1 MPTLPTIGLGA
12 PGIYPYPDVPM
23 RALTGVRMDV
33 CAFVGVAPRGP
44 VRVPIIDEKWRDD
57 VPCVEAARPRRRTV
71 AVQVESFDE
80 YRLLFGGFEGPG
92 LLPYSV
98 AAFFE
103 QGGRRAYVARVV
115 HDYGD
120 GDAGPGNTGG
130 VAEGEVP
137 GAETSDGTLLRL
149 TARDEGDWGNNLRA
163 SLSYTA
169 RPLAFES
176 ATTGGLVLP
185 DDSEVSAGS
194 ALRLRLPGGVSV
206 LRYVESLVREGREDR
221 AGWQLRATF
230 DDAASFVPDEAE
242 LVEGT
247 LVVSDGDGRAE
258 RHTRLGLA
266 AGHPRWIAYVLCYES
281 RLVYP
286 HASWI
291 DSRLLLSSLSADTL
305 VPTATDEPPSP
316 QFAGGEDR
324 FAEITPEDFFDASW
338 TPGDEEAGSGVHALA
353 QLADVSSL
361 VVPDLYSPS
370 PLVPAEAVVEVVSL
384 AGPTFE
390 RCVDL
395 EPAAEVQEQPF
406 EELEGLRLDPRLPS
420 DLAQITALQQR
431 LVELADT
438 LRTFVVLLD
447 VPPGIG
453 HRQILKW
460 RAGFSSSYAT
470 AYHPWLT
477 VSRRDDSRDALISVP
492 PSAVAAGIIARQE
505 AAFGVPH
512 GPANVIAAGV
522 VAAAEAVSP
531 ARHDELHQQAV
542 NVYMRER
549 DGVRLTAA
557 RTLSRDP
564 EYVQLSVRRLMTMLR
579 RVLEQKTQWIAFEP
593 NNAALRREVRQL
605 LGSYLRQLYRAGA
618 MRGANE
624 DEAFFVRCDEAL
636 NPPYVADSGQFIAHV
651 GIAPA
656 SPLEF
661 IVLRLARDGDGTLT
675 VDE

>member
-12 PGIYPYPDVPM
+12 PGIYPYPDVPL

-44 VRVPIIDEKWRDD
+44 VRVPVFDEKWRDEG
-57 VPCVEAARPRRRTV
+57 PCVEPARPRRRTV
-71 AVQVESFDE
+71 AVMVESFDE
-80 YRLLFGGFEGPG
+80 YRQLFGGFEGPG

-115 HDYGD
+115 HEYN
-120 GDAGPGNTGG
+120 DALKNAGG
-130 VAEGEVP
+130 VAEGEVA
-137 GAETSDGTLLRL
+137 GAETWAGPLRL
-149 TARDEGDWGNNLRA
+149 AARDEGTWGNGLRA
-163 SLSYTA
+163 SLAYTA

-176 ATTGGLVLP
+176 ATTAGLILS
-185 DDSEVSAGS
+185 DDSDVSVGT
-194 ALRLRLPGGVSV
+194 ALRLREPGGVSV

-221 AGWQLRATF
+221 PGWRLRATF
-230 DDAASFVPDEAE
+230 DDATVAVPEEAE

-247 LVVSDGDGRAE
+247 LTVSDGNGQSE
-258 RHTRLGLA
+258 RHTRLGLSS
-266 AGHPRWIAYVLCYES
+266 GHPRWVATVLCYES

-286 HASWI
+286 HASWV
-291 DSRLLLSSLSADTL
+291 DSQLDLSSISAETL
-305 VPTATDEPPSP
+305 APTVAAVIQSP
-316 QFAGGEDR
+316 QFTGGEDR
-324 FAEITPEDFFDASW
+324 YAEITPEDFFDAGW
-338 TPGDEEAGSGVHALA
+338 TLGDEEPGSGVHALT
-353 QLADVSSL
+353 QLSGLSSL
-361 VVPDLYSPS
+361 VVPDLYSPG
-370 PLVPAEAVVEVVSL
+370 PLVPLEPVLEVVSL

-390 RCVDL
+390 TCVDL
-395 EPAAEVQEQPF
+395 PPAAPQQEQPL

-431 LVELADT
+431 LVELADS
-438 LRTFVVLLD
+438 LRSFVVLLD

-460 RAGFSSSYAT
+460 RSNFSSSYAA
-470 AYHPWLT
+470 AYHPWVT

-505 AAFGVPH
+505 LAFGVPH

-522 VAAAEAVSP
+522 VAASEAVSP
-531 ARHDELHQQAV
+531 ARHDELHQQGI
-542 NVYMRER
+542 NVYLRER

-564 EYVQLSVRRLMTMLR
+564 EYIQLSVRRLITMLR
-579 RVLEQKTQWIAFEP
+579 RVLEEKTQWVVFEP
-593 NNAALRREVRQL
+593 NTAGLRREVRQL
-605 LGSYLRQLYRAGA
+605 LRAYLRQLYRAGA
-618 MRGANE
+618 MRGATE
-624 DEAFFVRCDEAL
+624 DEAFFVRCDETL
-636 NPPYVADSGQFIAHV
+636 NPPYVTDAGQFIAHV
-651 GIAPA
+651 GVAPA

-675 VDE
+675 VEE